1 MTTELPRVLTGNE
14 VLIGIVFQN
23 HKIRQAADKAVLPN
37 LLFEPKE
44 EDYPIIGVDIDVLLE
59 VGPEICLLTL
69 IEPAQVALAVR
80 GDRFIQ
86 PV

>member
-1 MTTELPRVLTGNE
+1 MTTELPRVLAGNE

-23 HKIRQAADKAVLPN
+23 HKIRQTADKAVLPD
-37 LLFEPKE
+37 LLFETKE

-59 VGPEICLLTL
+59 VGPEICLLIL
-69 IEPAQVALAVR
+69 VEPAKVALAVR